1 MGTTS
6 KKISVFLTLSWCLIT
21 QAQGTLKEYK
31 KANAV
36 DSLFKNK
43 VINTPKEFH
52 WIGNDYVWY
61 SNNLLKGKEFLL
73 VNTKEQKQAQ
83 AFDHNKLGQSLS
95 KFLGKEV
102 KSNDLPIENLEFDK
116 TLSTLVFTTDTTKAS
131 CNLKTYEIAKIG
143 PYKKPAKTDDY
154 WGGNFDELGNKPVGS
169 PDSLN
174 VAFIKNYNLYI
185 KNKKTKVET
194 QLSYDGSKGFY
205 YSSYLQWS
213 PNSKEIM
220 AYKVRPGEDHKIYF
234 VESSPADQF
243 QPKLQTRDY
252 LKPGDQLPFKSPQLF
267 AVASKKQISVATD
280 LFQEQYELSGIEWKD
295 DSSAFTFEFNQRGHQ
310 VYRVLEVNAT
320 TGKVKVIIE
329 ETSPTFVDYSGKRY
343 RYDLKKAMKLF
354 GLRNVM
360 AGIIYI
366 YTMPFPEK

>member
-21 QAQGTLKEYK
+21 HAQGTLKEYK

-73 VNTKEQKQAQ
+73 VDTKEQKQTQ

-95 KFLGKEV
+95 KVLGKEV

-116 TLSTLVFTTDTTKAS
+116 SLSTLVFTTDTIKVS
-131 CNLKTYEIAKIG
+131 CNLKTYEIAKTG
-143 PYKKPAKTDDY
+143 AYKKPLKTDDY

-213 PNSKEIM
+213 PNNKEIM

-267 AVASKKQISVATD
+267 VVASKKQISVATD
-280 LFQEQYELSGIEWKD
+280 LFQEQYELSGIEWRN
-295 DSSAFTFEFNQRGHQ
+295 DSSAFTFEYNQRGHQ

-329 ETSPTFVDYSGKRY
+329 ETSPTFVEYSGKRY
-343 RYDLKKAMKLF
+343 RYDIKKS
-354 GLRNVM
+354 NE
-360 AGIIYI
+360 IIWASERDGWNHLYL
-366 YTMPFPEK
+366 YDAFRGK